1 MAYQSQANSQTQ
13 MTLMSVQQTPIYRDS
28 PKTPNYP
35 SEIIGNMGYSYAQQR
50 IQSPIVDKMKDVLTP
65 NISTR
70 ANTYQDTTNYSFTPV
85 KVSATGI
92 QGYTAPNKVEQ
103 GKEHLEEAERDKQ
116 ISRWSSVGSTISDIY
131 DANQAVKQ
139 AHRYTKDIIGTA
151 SQYEAQKKIID
162 ANIAKQESLMTD
174 AYTENMAQAE
184 TMYAGRNVDLSSEA
198 LTGVKQKG
206 GIDLSSDITDI
217 RERGELQKSALDLD
231 YAMNVRKAAQ
241 NERYTVEQARNATT
255 ASIFNTAL
263 KFIF

>member
-1 MAYQSQANSQTQ
+1 MAYQSQNSSTTQQTYIE
-13 MTLMSVQQTPIYRDS
+13 TKQTPIYRPDQA
-28 PKTPNYP
+28 TPY
-35 SEIIGNMGYSYAQQR
+35 SAVSFLGEIGAKYTQQQ
-50 IQSPIVDKMKDVLTP
+50 IQTPIIDKARAVLTP
-65 NISTR
+65 DFLSKV
-70 ANTYQDTTNYSFTPV
+70 NTYQDTTNYSFNPI

-103 GKEHLEEAERDKQ
+103 GREHLAEAEREKQ

-131 DANQAVKQ
+131 DANQAIKQ
-139 AHRYTKDIIGTA
+139 AHKYTKDIIGTA

-162 ANIAKQESLMTD
+162 TNIAKQESLMTD

-217 RERGELQKSALDLD
+217 REKGALQKSALDLD

-255 ASIFNTAL
+255 ASIFSTAL

>member
-1 MAYQSQANSQTQ
+1 MYLITEYSRLLNGNKHYKKE
-13 MTLMSVQQTPIYRDS
+13 YR
-28 PKTPNYP
+28 
-35 SEIIGNMGYSYAQQR
+35 E
-50 IQSPIVDKMKDVLTP
+50 
-65 NISTR
+65 NI
-70 ANTYQDTTNYSFTPV
+70 A
-85 KVSATGI
+85 
-92 QGYTAPNKVEQ
+92 
-103 GKEHLEEAERDKQ
+103 EAERDKQ

-131 DANQAVKQ
+131 DANQAIKQ
-139 AHRYTKDIIGTA
+139 AHKYTKDIIGTA

-206 GIDLSSDITDI
+206 GIDLSRDITDI
-217 RERGELQKSALDLD
+217 REQGALQKSALDLD

-255 ASIFNTAL
+255 ASIFSTAL